1 MPGGIALR
9 LDDVG
14 AASKRFEVYG
24 RTRLPVGGWQL
35 PFPGNFL
42 FLKYLPP
49 IKRWGPYRE
58 LTAREWEQILGL
70 LEGSGARMTVAI
82 TAGWVE
88 SDGRVVPYPRKFP
101 DAAAMVSQA
110 VHRGLVEPANHGLT
124 HCVLQDRLFRPRAF
138 RGNRAWHREFVD
150 WIPASVHREHLVRAQ
165 ATLEDYFGIRVV
177 TFVPPG
183 NAFTR
188 ETVEAARD
196 VGLCYLSSRDAA
208 RWGPAEGMVFVDDA
222 RVRVLHDRDLV
233 LGGPT
238 VLAAVLRDRSASFR
252 TVRALAAESAS

>member
-1 MPGGIALR
+1 MPGAVALR

-14 AASKRFEVYG
+14 ASSKRFEVYG
-24 RTRLPVGGWQL
+24 RTRLPFGGWQL

-49 IKRWGPYRE
+49 IKRWGPYGE
-58 LTAREWEQILGL
+58 LTAQAWEQILLL
-70 LEGSGARMTVAI
+70 LEATGARMTVAI

-88 SDGRVVPYPRKFP
+88 RDGRVVPYPRKFP
-101 DAAAMVSQA
+101 DAAALLSQA
-110 VHRGLVEPANHGLT
+110 VRQGLVEPANHGWT
-124 HCVLQDRLFRPRAF
+124 HCVLKDRLFRPRAF
-138 RGNRAWHREFVD
+138 RGNRPWHREFVD
-150 WIPASVHREHLVRAQ
+150 WVPASVHREHLARAQ
-165 ATLEDYFGIRVV
+165 ATLEDHFGVRVL

-222 RVRVLHDRDLV
+222 CVRVLHDRELV
-233 LGGPT
+233 LAGPT
-238 VLAAVLRDRSASFR
+238 ALAAVLREVPGPFR
-252 TVRALAAESAS
+252 TGRALAAERAS

>member
-1 MPGGIALR
+1 MPGAIALR

-24 RTRLPVGGWQL
+24 RTRLPLGGWRL

-49 IKRWGPYRE
+49 IKRWGPYGE
-58 LTAREWEQILGL
+58 LTAPAWEQILAL
-70 LEGSGARMTVAI
+70 LESTGARMTVAI

-88 SDGRVVPYPRKFP
+88 ADGRVVPYPRKFP
-101 DAAAMVSQA
+101 EAAALLSQA
-110 VHRGLVEPANHGLT
+110 VRRGLVEPANHGWT

-138 RGNRAWHREFVD
+138 RGNRPWHREFLD
-150 WIPASVHREHLVRAQ
+150 WLPASVHREHLTRAQ
-165 ATLEDYFGIRVV
+165 ATLEDYFGIRVL

-188 ETVEAARD
+188 DTVEAARD
-196 VGLCYLSSRDAA
+196 VGLRHLSSRDAA
-208 RWGPAEGMVFVDDA
+208 RWGPMEGMVLVDDA

-233 LGGPT
+233 LGGPGA
-238 VLAAVLRDRSASFR
+238 LAAVLREPPSPFC
-252 TVRALAAESAS
+252 TVGTLAAERAS